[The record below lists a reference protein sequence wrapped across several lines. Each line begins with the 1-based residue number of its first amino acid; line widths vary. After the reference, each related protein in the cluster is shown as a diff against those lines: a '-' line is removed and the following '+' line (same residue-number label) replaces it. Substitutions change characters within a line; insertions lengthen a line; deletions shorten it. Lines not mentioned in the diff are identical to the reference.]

1 MKIVEI
7 IYRYEDDAGVVHDRP
22 TDAEAALQRLNDGNR
37 AFAEL
42 FNSQDEQAGPS
53 RHVLHIDPRDL
64 GLLTDGTE
72 LRQMPF
78 AAVLGCSDA
87 RVPIGHIFNEGPNE
101 LFVVRVAGNTL
112 GSDVRGSLNYAL
124 EHLGESLKLVVV
136 LGHSG
141 CGAVTAAVDVF
152 LDPAGY
158 LSLVSKHAVRMLVD
172 RLQVV
177 VHAASQHL
185 EAAFGPDVRQHPRYR
200 EALIELSVVTN
211 AALAAHTLQRQIG
224 SGEIDGVGVVY
235 GVYLL
240 KERTVWAPRCG
251 SNEVAGLAAPPTDT
265 EAFIEFSNA
274 VIQSQ
279 RIAAL
284 LAT

>member
-1 MKIVEI
+1 MN
-7 IYRYEDDAGVVHDRP
+7 G
-22 TDAEAALQRLNDGNR
+22 GNR
-37 AFAEL
+37 AFAAL
-42 FNSQDEQAGPS
+42 FNSQDEQAGPA

-64 GLLTDGTE
+64 GLLAGGAE
-72 LRQMPF
+72 LRQLPF

-87 RVPIGHIFNEGPNE
+87 RVPVGHIFNEGPNE

-152 LDPAGY
+152 LDPTAY
-158 LSLVSKHAVRMLVD
+158 LSLVSKHSVRMLVD

-177 VHAASQHL
+177 VHATARHL
-185 EAAFGPDVRQHPRYR
+185 EAALGHGVRHHPRYR

-211 AALAAHTLQRQIG
+211 AALAAHTLQREIG
-224 SGEIDGVGVVY
+224 SGEIDGVRVVY

-240 KERTVWAPRCG
+240 KDRTVWAPRCG
-251 SNEVAGLAAPPTDT
+251 SDEINGLAAPPGDAG
-265 EAFIEFSNA
+265 AFIEFSNA
-274 VIQSQ
+274 VLQSQ
-279 RIAAL
+279 RITAL
-284 LAT
+284 LAR

>member
-1 MKIVEI
+1 MKMVEI
-7 IYRYEDDAGVVHDRP
+7 IYRYEEDAGAARKRP
-22 TDAEAALQRLNDGNR
+22 VDAEAALQRMNDGNR

-42 FNSQDEQAGPS
+42 FNSQNDQVGPGQ
-53 RHVLHIDPRDL
+53 HVLHIDPRDL
-64 GLLTDGTE
+64 GLLAGDAE
-72 LRQMPF
+72 LRQLPF

-101 LFVVRVAGNTL
+101 LFVVWLAGNTL

-124 EHLGESLKLVVV
+124 EHLGESLKLLAV

-152 LDPAGY
+152 LDPTTY
-158 LSLVSKHAVRMLVD
+158 LSLVSKHSVRMLVD

-177 VHAASQHL
+177 VLAASQHL
-185 EAAFGPDVRQHPRYR
+185 EAACGPNVRQHPRYR

-211 AALAAHTLQRQIG
+211 AALAAHTQQREIG
-224 SGEIDGVGVVY
+224 SGEIDWVGVVY

-240 KERTVWAPRCG
+240 NERTVWAPRCG
-251 SNEVAGLAAPPTDT
+251 SNEVDGLAAPPADT

-274 VIQSQ
+274 VFQSH
-279 RIAAL
+279 RIAEL
-284 LAT
+284 LAM